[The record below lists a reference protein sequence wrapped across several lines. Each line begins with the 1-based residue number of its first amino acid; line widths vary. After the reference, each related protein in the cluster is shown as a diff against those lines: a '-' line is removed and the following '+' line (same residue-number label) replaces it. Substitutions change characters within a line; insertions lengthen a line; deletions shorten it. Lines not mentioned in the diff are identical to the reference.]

1 MQTQAELLGASQREL
16 RLYQELL
23 ATYQDLTVLLTEEQ
37 AALDPTRLTTAG
49 DRAEMITAELRALR
63 DVLAPYRMSGE
74 PVSAE
79 IQALWRGSAALAA
92 EAAGANARMVNH
104 ARARQAEITAKF
116 AELARGRRVLAAYR
130 PSDEPGLSR
139 RQA

>member
-49 DRAEMITAELRALR
+49 DRAEMITAQLRALR
-63 DVLAPYRMSGE
+63 DVLAPYRVSSE

-92 EAAGANARMVNH
+92 EAAGANARMVHH

-116 AELARGRRVLAAYR
+116 SELARGRRVLAAYR
-130 PSDEPGLSR
+130 PGDAPGSSR

>member
-49 DRAEMITAELRALR
+49 DRAEMLTAELRALR
-63 DVLAPYRMSGE
+63 DVLGPYRISGD

-104 ARARQAEITAKF
+104 ARARQAEITGKF

-130 PSDEPGLSR
+130 PTDGPAASR

>member
-1 MQTQAELLGASQREL
+1 MQTHAELLGASQREL

-37 AALDPTRLTTAG
+37 AALDPNRLTSFG

-74 PVSAE
+74 VVSAE

-116 AELARGRRVLAAYR
+116 QDLARGRRVLAAYR
-130 PSDEPGLSR
+130 PADSPGLSR

>member
-1 MQTQAELLGASQREL
+1 MQTQAEMLGASQREL

-23 ATYQDLTVLLTEEQ
+23 ATYQGLTVLLTDEQ
-37 AALDPTRLTTAG
+37 AALDPSMLTSAG
-49 DRAEMITAELRALR
+49 DRADILTAQLRALR
-63 DVLAPYRMSGE
+63 DVLGPYRVSGD

-92 EAAGANARMVNH
+92 EAAAANVRMVHH
-104 ARARQAEITAKF
+104 ARARQAEITGKF

-130 PSDEPGLSR
+130 PADSRGDSR